1 MGLSREEY
9 WSGLP
14 FPPPGDLPNPVTI
27 SYISCVAGRLF
38 TPEPPGSPM
47 LVEAKIIIL
56 GSQVLWSSWFRSWNE
71 LPNPSFS
78 VKSLIQYIDHL
89 LRKPVNFAD
98 WKIASLC
105 FSPSGEL
112 RKQLS
117 QFFFFF
123 FKSCF
128 YWLAYFEGFFNLTVF
143 LQFPFCKS
151 FFWACRPCCDK
162 ASHCPVVLCSYLGHA
177 NII

>member
-1 MGLSREEY
+1 M
-9 WSGLP
+9 
-14 FPPPGDLPNPVTI
+14 TI
-27 SYISCVAGRLF
+27 SYISCIAGRLF

-56 GSQVLWSSWFRSWNE
+56 GSQVLWGSWLLSWNE

-117 QFFFFF
+117 QFKKKKKKILFL
-123 FKSCF
+123 
-128 YWLAYFEGFFNLTVF
+128 LASLFWRF
-143 LQFPFCKS
+143 LQFNCISAISNLQILLLSLPALLWQSTALPSYFVLISGACKHHITCVENTMTS
-151 FFWACRPCCDK
+151 EMQCCLL
-162 ASHCPVVLCSYLGHA
+162 SQ
-177 NII
+177 